1 MYYLLNHTRKEFCS
15 FDTKI
20 PVFELLAM
28 IIKLYPTWN
37 TTDDIKV
44 DSEYTSD
51 SPLLFIHL
59 IKDLKY
65 KDLDHQTPEYMSDF
79 KSSKY
84 LELDNYEIDYHEY
97 FTPILDSDVFTKN
110 PSEEYIVLNIFFE
123 NDNGFQVRMLVDGT
137 IKNIKDIIQDM
148 HHIDINKQRL
158 IYKNSNGSNG
168 VSLKDDNQILDYNFL
183 RDGTNLY
190 LFILE

>member
-1 MYYLLNHTRKEFCS
+1 MYYLINHTRKEFCS

-20 PVFELLAM
+20 PVFELLNM
-28 IIKLYPTWN
+28 IMKLYPTWN

-51 SPLLFIHL
+51 SPLLFTHL
-59 IKDLKY
+59 I

-79 KSSKY
+79 KSSRY
-84 LELDNYEIDYHEY
+84 IELDSSEIDYHEY

-110 PSEEYIVLNIFFE
+110 PSEDYIILKIFFE
-123 NDNGFQVRMLVDGT
+123 NNNGFHVRMSVNGT

-148 HHIDINKQRL
+148 HHIDIKKQRL

-168 VSLKDDNQILDYNFL
+168 VSLKDDNQILEYNFL
-183 RDGTNLY
+183 RDGTSLY
-190 LFILE
+190 LYILE

>member
-1 MYYLLNHTRKEFCS
+1 MYYLINHTRKEFCN
-15 FDTKI
+15 FNTKI
-20 PVFELLAM
+20 PVFELLSM
-28 IIKLYPTWN
+28 ILNVYPTWN
-37 TTDDIKV
+37 NTDDIKV
-44 DSEYTSD
+44 DSEYSND
-51 SPLLFIHL
+51 SSLLFIHL

-84 LELDNYEIDYHEY
+84 IELDSSKIDYHEY

-110 PSEEYIVLNIFFE
+110 PSEDYIILKIFFE
-123 NDNGFQVRMLVDGT
+123 NDKRFQVRVSVNGT
-137 IKNIKDIIQDM
+137 IKNIKEIIQDM
-148 HHIDINKQRL
+148 HHIDTTKQRL
-158 IYKNSNGSNG
+158 VYKNSNGSNG

-183 RDGTNLY
+183 RDGINLY